1 MNKAN
6 THPHKVTREECIITV
21 RTEPEDM
28 PVRGNAMASGDPQLD
43 REVEDSIIERLESGD
58 EWAWCRVVVNVWWGD
73 FDASASIGACSYDD
87 EADFC
92 QPGGYF
98 DDLVDEALEDLNE
111 QILHCY
117 MRIQTL
123 LD

>member
-6 THPHKVTREECIITV
+6 THPRKVTREECRITV
-21 RTEPEDM
+21 RTEPEHI

-43 REVEDSIIERLESGD
+43 RELEDSIIERLETGD
-58 EWAWCRVVVNVWWGD
+58 EWAWCYVVVTVSWGD

-98 DDLVDEALEDLNE
+98 DDLVDEALEGVNDG
-111 QILHCY
+111 IMRAY
-117 MRIQTL
+117 MSIQTL